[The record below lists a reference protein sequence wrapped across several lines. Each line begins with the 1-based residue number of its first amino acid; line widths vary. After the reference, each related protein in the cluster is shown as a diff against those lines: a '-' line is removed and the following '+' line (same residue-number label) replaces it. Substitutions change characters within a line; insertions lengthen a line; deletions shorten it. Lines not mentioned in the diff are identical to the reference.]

1 MSIRRHDGG
10 VADVSTKQL
19 DVLSAVEAEYLARYP
34 KHQKRLAIVHL
45 RRGHS
50 WPYSRIALAIDVS
63 TGHAC
68 RVHHATESRLAQ
80 IGKEIFST
88 VALFAADESSR

>member
-1 MSIRRHDGG
+1 MSIRRQDGG

-50 WPYSRIALAIDVS
+50 WPYSRIAKVFEMS

-68 RVHHATESRLAQ
+68 RVHHETESRFIQ
-80 IGKEIFST
+80 IGREIFST